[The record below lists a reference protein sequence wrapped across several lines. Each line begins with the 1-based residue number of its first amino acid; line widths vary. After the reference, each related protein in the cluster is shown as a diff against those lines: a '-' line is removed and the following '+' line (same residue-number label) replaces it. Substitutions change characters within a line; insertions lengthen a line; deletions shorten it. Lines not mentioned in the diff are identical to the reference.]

1 MDESKLLGGGTN
13 VGGWLSRQFRRISNF
28 ISDNGLLNFFF
39 GKLAEVFS
47 IAAEGAEGM
56 GLKTST
62 PIELTILEQQQLD
75 AWADQ
80 FLIQLSPR
88 LEDFAKFQSNES
100 LQQKIDILNNAY
112 KESAAIKAH
121 FAAATAGLTA
131 NQVQARNTYV
141 QKITEQL
148 LMKAELLT
156 TGLPAEI
163 TIRNTTVQMN
173 KINTNGI
180 TANSP
185 VTAVITP
192 QISTNVKTGTVDPV
206 LIIPNI
212 PTTAIPFTPAP
223 NTPVKDV
230 AIVDPVKVDPNTSE
244 TTTGDNTTGTKPT
257 TSSSKIA
264 LGLLALAG
272 LSFLGY
278 KALSGNKK
286 KSNKK

>member
-1 MDESKLLGGGTN
+1 MDESKFFGK
-13 VGGWLSRQFRRISNF
+13 GGWLARQFRRGASLIRDTP
-28 ISDNGLLNFFF
+28 ILRDFF
-39 GKLAEVFS
+39 GQLALGLDF
-47 IAAEGAEGM
+47 AADGAEAIEVGF
-56 GLKTST
+56 KTTANISLS
-62 PIELTILEQQQLD
+62 PLEEQQLD

-88 LEDFAKFQSNES
+88 LEDFARYQNNES

-121 FAAATAGLTA
+121 FAAATTGLTT

-148 LMKAELLT
+148 MLKAEHLT
-156 TGLPAEI
+156 TDLPAEI
-163 TIRNTTVQMN
+163 TVRNTTVQMS

-185 VTAVITP
+185 VTAIITP

-212 PTTAIPFTPAP
+212 PTTGIPFTPAP

-230 AIVDPVKVDPNTSE
+230 AVVDPIKVDPNTPA
-244 TTTGDNTTGTKPT
+244 TNTGNNTTGTKTT
-257 TSSSKIA
+257 TSSNGKMA
-264 LGLLALAG
+264 LGLLVLAG
-272 LSFLGY
+272 LSFVGY